1 MESPQRPAEAEST
14 ERLRVEI
21 RALGR
26 MLGTVIREQEEERLF
41 ELEEAIRIA
50 ARDHRQGDG
59 EAGLALSRL
68 IGTLRDRESQVV
80 TRAFSLF
87 FELVNLAED
96 RQRVRVLRAR
106 ELLEAPRPRAESVA
120 AAVERLREA
129 GVPAAALS
137 SMLADLR
144 VEPVFTAHPTE
155 AKRRSTRIQLGRMRG
170 LLDALDVQELAPR
183 ERERLLELIHS
194 HLTGLWQSDLT
205 RPRRPT
211 VAEEIEQGL
220 HFSSSLWRVVP
231 QLCRDLDK
239 ALRKSYPG
247 ERPQDGPL
255 PSAQPLLR
263 FGSWIGGDR
272 DGNPGVTAEVT
283 GKAFLELRRS
293 GLREHLAQCR
303 RTFETLSPSTRQ
315 VPVSPELEA
324 FLPEALSRFPEA
336 SPRVQAVSPNEPYRR
351 ALRVIEWRLERAL
364 AAEGPGA
371 QPSGAYARAGEL
383 QSDLRLLASSLEAHA
398 GGSIAAGELQDWRWT
413 AEAFGLQLQRL
424 DIRQDARDL
433 RELVG
438 ELTARLGLST
448 GYAGLGEAERVRVME
463 RALQAAPP
471 TLPEAADLSEEARDT
486 LRRLRLLARVY
497 AAWGPE
503 PIGCYVISMT
513 RGMSDVLGVVW
524 LARLAGA
531 PPLSVVPLFETIQ
544 DLRDAPGVLEKLLE
558 HPLYRRH
565 LAETGGVQT
574 VMVGYSDST
583 KDGGYLAANWAL
595 YQAQRGMSRAAEA
608 RGVRLRFFHG
618 RGGALGRGGGP
629 AARGIL
635 ALPPRTQSLGLRVTE
650 QGEVLAERY
659 DDPRV
664 AYRHLEQIL
673 WATISAVALP
683 AAEPR
688 EEWTQIMES
697 LARAAYDHYRRLV
710 EQPGFLTFFEQ
721 ATPIGEIESLPIA
734 SRPAHRRS
742 GRRLEDL
749 RAIPWVFAWTQN
761 RVLLPA
767 WYGLGE
773 ALQSFARSQPRG
785 WEPLREM
792 YLQWPFFRAVLDDAA
807 LALAKADLGIAR
819 RYAELVEEAALRER
833 FWGLLEADYRAS
845 CEGLRQVTGQPE
857 LLADIPW
864 LKRSIVVRNPNT
876 DPLNL
881 IQVEWLRRLREAE
894 RRGSLE
900 EAAVLRE
907 TLHMTIQGLVA
918 GMRTTG

>member
-1 MESPQRPAEAEST
+1 MLQRPAEAEGT
-14 ERLRVEI
+14 ERLREEI
-21 RALGR
+21 RSLGR
-26 MLGTVIREQEEERLF
+26 MLGTVIREQEEDRLF

-50 ARDHRQGDG
+50 ARDHRLGDG
-59 EAGLALSRL
+59 EAGRALSRL
-68 IGTLRDRESQVV
+68 IGSLQDRESRAV

-106 ELLEAPRPRAESVA
+106 ELGEAPKLRSESIA
-120 AAVERLREA
+120 AAIERLREA
-129 GVPAAALS
+129 GLPATALS
-137 SMLADLR
+137 AMLSDLQ

-155 AKRRSTRIQLGRMRG
+155 AKRRSTRVHLRRIRG
-170 LLDALDVQELAPR
+170 LLDALDSPGLVPR

-194 HLTGLWQSDLT
+194 HITGLWQSDLT

-211 VAEEIEQGL
+211 VVEEIEQGL
-220 HFSSSLWRVVP
+220 HFSSSLWQVVP

-239 ALRKSYPG
+239 ALRKAYGDQPPPAG
-247 ERPQDGPL
+247 
-255 PSAQPLLR
+255 PLLR

-272 DGNPGVTAEVT
+272 DGNPNVTTPVT
-283 GKAFLELRRS
+283 ERAFLELRRS

-315 VPVSPELEA
+315 VPVSRELEH
-324 FLPEALSRFPEA
+324 FLQEAARRFPEA
-336 SPRVQAVSPNEPYRR
+336 GPRVEAVSPNEPYRR
-351 ALRVIEWRLERAL
+351 ALRIIEWRLERAL
-364 AAEGPGA
+364 QAEGPGA
-371 QPSGAYARAGEL
+371 QPAGAYARAGEL
-383 QSDLRLLASSLEAHA
+383 RSDLGLLASSLEAH
-398 GGSIAAGELQDWRWT
+398 GGASIASGELQDWRWA

-424 DIRQDARDL
+424 DVRQDARDL
-433 RELVG
+433 SAVVVELAARFGFSAGYGSLRE
-438 ELTARLGLST
+438 E
-448 GYAGLGEAERVRVME
+448 ERVRVLE
-463 RALQAAPP
+463 RALEAPGRAEPAAGG
-471 TLPEAADLSEEARDT
+471 LSDPARDT
-486 LRRLRLLARVY
+486 LQSLQLLGQVGS
-497 AAWGPE
+497 AWGPE
-503 PIGCYVISMT
+503 PIGCWVLSMT
-513 RGMSDVLGVVW
+513 RGASDVLGALW

-531 PPLSVVPLFETIQ
+531 PSLSIVPLFETIQ
-544 DLRDAPGVLEKLLE
+544 DLRGSPTVLEKLLA

-565 LAETGGVQT
+565 LADSGGVQT

-595 YQAQRGMSRAAEA
+595 YQAQRGMSRAAGA
-608 RGVRLRFFHG
+608 RGARLRFFHG

-635 ALPPRTQSLGLRVTE
+635 ALPPGTQSLGLRVTE

-673 WATISAVALP
+673 WATLTAVALP
-683 AAEPR
+683 APEPR
-688 EEWTQIMES
+688 PEWTEVMES
-697 LARAAYDHYRRLV
+697 LSCTAYAHYRRLV
-710 EQPGFLTFFEQ
+710 EQPGFLSFFEQ

-773 ALQSFARSQPRG
+773 ALQGFARSDPRG
-785 WEPLREM
+785 WEKLREM
-792 YLQWPFFRAVLDDAA
+792 YGQWPFFRAVLDDAA

-819 RYAELVEEAALRER
+819 RYAELVEEDALRER
-833 FWGLLEADYRAS
+833 IWGLLSADYQAS
-845 CEGLRQVTGQPE
+845 CEGLLRVTGQPE

-864 LKRSIVVRNPNT
+864 LKRSITVRNPNT

-881 IQVEWLRRLREAE
+881 IQVEWLRRLREAG
-894 RRGSLE
+894 RPGSQQ
-900 EAAVLRE
+900 EAATLRE
-907 TLHMTIQGLVA
+907 TLRMTIQGLAA